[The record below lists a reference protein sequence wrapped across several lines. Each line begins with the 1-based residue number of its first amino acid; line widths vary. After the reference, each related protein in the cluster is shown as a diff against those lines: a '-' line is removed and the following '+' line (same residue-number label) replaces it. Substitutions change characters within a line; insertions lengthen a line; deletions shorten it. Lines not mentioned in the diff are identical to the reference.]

1 MKQNH
6 GKVQVVTLLNKSTVQ
21 CIAPRS
27 NWWTVYLFCFIT
39 GNILRRFWTK
49 DQRKHGHMFRFVCD
63 VRSLNYCYISIILTR
78 WVQPCYFNFR
88 LGDNVGA
95 CNSQRQERML
105 SCILFYIR
113 KRVCPSSWLLCYSI
127 INIRS
132 LIQLYNDLIYY
143 STLIVFIIDNIIDHW
158 SSSG

>member
-1 MKQNH
+1 MLERQRH
-6 GKVQVVTLLNKSTVQ
+6 FLSSSLLLGQ
-21 CIAPRS
+21 M
-27 NWWTVYLFCFIT
+27 YLISAMTFQPT
-39 GNILRRFWTK
+39 M

-95 CNSQRQERML
+95 CNSQRHERML
-105 SCILFYIR
+105 TCILFYIR

-132 LIQLYNDLIYY
+132 LIRLFHQLDLGTIHC
-143 STLIVFIIDNIIDHW
+143 TVLLFNRVITCTFVQ
-158 SSSG
+158 